1 VFSDPKARFEYVPN
15 CPEDDPVTPP
25 VAKSM
30 VSAPSDEPSLV
41 VNVQL
46 VGVAIEADAHKDRA
60 AAHRSD
66 FIEFL
71 PFAAISNVLRLSLRL
86 FCDLTSILYHR
97 RKFGFGLRFSWR
109 CARGSQGQRIDGVTD
124 VAHIIVVGN
133 EKGGSGKSTTC
144 MHVGTALARMGFRVG
159 ALDLDLR
166 QRSFGRYVENRRAY
180 MERMGLNLPSPEYMA
195 LPEVD
200 TATLQPDENAY
211 DARLSAAIA
220 AMEPASDF
228 IVIDCPGSHTRLS
241 QFAHSLADTLI
252 TPLND
257 SFVDFDLLA
266 RVDPETGK
274 VKGPSIYS
282 EMVWGARQLRAQAG
296 LKPIDWIV
304 LRNRLGAQQMHNKKK
319 VGAALEEL
327 SRRIG
332 FRVAP
337 GFSERVIF
345 RELFPRG
352 LTLLDL
358 KDTGVDQLNIS
369 NIAARQEVRDLI
381 AALRLPAVSSGA

>member
-1 VFSDPKARFEYVPN
+1 
-15 CPEDDPVTPP
+15 
-25 VAKSM
+25 
-30 VSAPSDEPSLV
+30 
-41 VNVQL
+41 
-46 VGVAIEADAHKDRA
+46 
-60 AAHRSD
+60 
-66 FIEFL
+66 
-71 PFAAISNVLRLSLRL
+71 
-86 FCDLTSILYHR
+86 
-97 RKFGFGLRFSWR
+97 
-109 CARGSQGQRIDGVTD
+109 

-144 MHVGTALARMGFRVG
+144 MHVATALVRMGHRVG

-166 QRSFGRYVENRRAY
+166 QKSFGRYVENRRAFLA
-180 MERMGLNLPSPEYMA
+180 RAGISLPTPDYRD

-200 TATLQPDENAY
+200 AAHLGAGENAF
-211 DARLSAAIA
+211 DQRLSAAVSA
-220 AMEPASDF
+220 LEPVSDF
-228 IVIDCPGSHTRLS
+228 IMIDCPGSHTRLS
-241 QFAHSLADTLI
+241 QVAHSLADTLI

-257 SFVDFDLLA
+257 SFIDFDLLA
-266 RVDPETGK
+266 RVDPETNK

-282 EMVWGARQLRAQAG
+282 EMVWNARQLRAQAG

-319 VGAALEEL
+319 VGAALEDL
-327 SRRIG
+327 SKRIG

-358 KDTGVDQLNIS
+358 KDTGVEGLNLS

-381 AALRLPAVSSGA
+381 TELRLPGVVPNF

>member
-1 VFSDPKARFEYVPN
+1 
-15 CPEDDPVTPP
+15 
-25 VAKSM
+25 M
-30 VSAPSDEPSLV
+30 
-41 VNVQL
+41 
-46 VGVAIEADAHKDRA
+46 
-60 AAHRSD
+60 
-66 FIEFL
+66 
-71 PFAAISNVLRLSLRL
+71 
-86 FCDLTSILYHR
+86 
-97 RKFGFGLRFSWR
+97 
-109 CARGSQGQRIDGVTD
+109 
-124 VAHIIVVGN
+124 AHIIVVGN

-144 MHVGTALARMGFRVG
+144 MHVATALCRMGHRVSG
-159 ALDLDLR
+159 LDLDLR
-166 QRSFGRYVENRRAY
+166 QKSFGRYVENRRAY
-180 MERMGLNLPSPEYMA
+180 LARAGLTLPTPDYRDLPEIDAAA
-195 LPEVD
+195 LP
-200 TATLQPDENAY
+200 PGENPF
-211 DARLSAAIA
+211 DQRLSAAVTA
-220 AMEPASDF
+220 LEPVSDF

-241 QFAHSLADTLI
+241 QVAHSLADTLI

-266 RVDPETGK
+266 RMDMETGR

-358 KDTGVDQLNIS
+358 KDTGVDQLNLS
-369 NIAARQEVRDLI
+369 NIAARQEVRDLMH
-381 AALRLPAVSSGA
+381 ALRLPGVSVTF